1 MGRPPQI
8 VLQRESR
15 TELER
20 LLAYGNTAHKIVKRA
35 RIVMSADGH
44 GVMAIMREAG
54 VSKNHLALGEYFVEA
69 DVDGLVKSRS
79 KPPGKKPLSTAI
91 KLKIVEKTVKDRPT
105 NATHWSVRTMAE
117 ERGKSRHIQC
127 IWLG

>member
-54 VSKNHLALGEYFVEA
+54 ISKTTIWRWQEYFVEA
-69 DVDGLVKSRS
+69 GVMDSSRAAVSHLARSQSARRSNSKSS
-79 KPPGKKPLSTAI
+79 
-91 KLKIVEKTVKDRPT
+91 
-105 NATHWSVRTMAE
+105 
-117 ERGKSRHIQC
+117 RGP
-127 IWLG
+127 